1 MNIMMKIS
9 KVLIAAG
16 VMVAV
21 HATAAWPAESVTP
34 KFEHVISN
42 IPGKSLISVEVLFP
56 PGTVA
61 APHHHANSAFL
72 YVYVISGTIR
82 SQVEGEPAHTYHAG
96 ESWYEAPGAHHVLA
110 ENTSKTKPAKILAV
124 FVVDSND
131 KALATPD
138 APSSSSHE

>member
-1 MNIMMKIS
+1 MKIS
-9 KVLIAAG
+9 KVLVAAG
-16 VMVAV
+16 AMVAV

-34 KFEHVISN
+34 NFEHAISN
-42 IPGKSLISVEVLFP
+42 ISGKSLIAVEVLFP
-56 PGTVA
+56 PATVA

-96 ESWYEAPGAHHVLA
+96 ESWFEAPGAHHILA
-110 ENTSKTKPAKILAV
+110 KNMSKTKPAKVLAV